1 MTGPRSH
8 SQDRASYPSP
18 QTHKEGD
25 GGHGPR
31 GSCPQM
37 EAAGGINWVCPPNT
51 PLRWAIIILILP
63 RETDTAGESPK
74 VTPRKGNR
82 RGTLGPYRCPQ
93 MGSRGREVHLPCSP
107 LYLAPPGLCPLGSEP
122 PLGCPFP
129 CTQLPPLRPHRVQA
143 PSCPLTLA
151 GCEDQGRLAEVP
163 GALQGEPGGALP
175 RPGRPGRW
183 QWTHGVAARAAPSSG
198 FSGARRCP

>member
-1 MTGPRSH
+1 
-8 SQDRASYPSP
+8 
-18 QTHKEGD
+18 
-25 GGHGPR
+25 
-31 GSCPQM
+31 M

-63 RETDTAGESPK
+63 RETETQLVSH
-74 VTPRKGNR
+74 PRSH
-82 RGTLGPYRCPQ
+82 Q
-93 MGSRGREVHLPCSP
+93 GRATVEAPLVLTDALKWEAEAERFIFPCSP

-129 CTQLPPLRPHRVQA
+129 CTQLPSLRPHHVQA
-143 PSCPLTLA
+143 QSCPLTLM
-151 GCEDQGRLAEVP
+151 GCEDQERLTEVP
-163 GALQGEPGGALP
+163 GALQGSQAGPP
-175 RPGRPGRW
+175 RPGRPDRW